1 MKLLI
6 KKVLIADRK
15 SPFFEQTKDILIV
28 DGNIKEIADEI
39 DEIVEDTD
47 ETIDIEGLIISQGWV
62 DIFTDFAEPGY
73 EYRESIDSGAAAAVA
88 GGYSHVF
95 VLPNTKPSIQNK
107 PQVSYVVEKTRL
119 LPVTVYPIGAVSKNI
134 EGKDL
139 AEMYEMQQAGAVAFS
154 DGLHPVQSSG
164 LLLKALQY
172 INAFNGTIIQVPIDK
187 SIGSFGLMT
196 EGIISTQL
204 GLPGSPAL
212 SEVLIIKRD
221 LDLLRY
227 TESKLHITGVSTAES
242 VALIAAAKAEGLQ
255 VSCSVTPYHLFYC
268 DEDMVSYDT
277 NLKVTPPLRNRSD
290 MMALRAAVENGVVDS
305 ISSHHLPQNW
315 DNKTCEFEYAA
326 NGMIGLQ
333 TSFAVVNHLL
343 NNLSANRL
351 ADLMG
356 NNARRLFNL
365 PDNRIEEGGIADFTL
380 FTKEGDSVFTKEINK
395 SKSANSAFFNV
406 PLAGKVIGVYTKGKW
421 NRN

>member
-6 KKVLIADRK
+6 KKVLIADRN
-15 SPFFEQTKDILIV
+15 STFFEQTKDILVV

-39 DEIVEDTD
+39 VEDAD
-47 ETIDIEGLIISQGWV
+47 ETVKIEGLAVSQGWV
-62 DIFTDFAEPGY
+62 DIFTDFADPGF
-73 EYRESIDSGAAAAVA
+73 EYRESIESGAAAALT
-88 GGYSHVF
+88 GGFSHVF
-95 VLPNTKPSIQNK
+95 VVPNTKPSIQNK
-107 PQVSYVVEKTRL
+107 PQVSYVIEKARQ
-119 LPVTVYPIGAVSKNI
+119 LPINVYPIGAVSKNI

-139 AEMYEMQQAGAVAFS
+139 AEMYEMQKAGAVAFS

-172 INAFNGTIIQVPIDK
+172 IIAFDGTIIQLPVDK

-196 EGIISTQL
+196 EGIVSTQL

-212 SEVLIIKRD
+212 SEILIIKRD

-227 TESKLHITGVSTAES
+227 TNSKLHITGVSTAES

-277 NLKVTPPLRNRSD
+277 NLKVTPPLRNRTD
-290 MMALRAAVENGVVDS
+290 MMALRDAVENGVVDC
-305 ISSHHLPQNW
+305 ITSHHLPQNW

-333 TSFAVVNHLL
+333 TSFVVLNQLL
-343 NNLSANRL
+343 NNLSVNKL
-351 ADLMG
+351 ADLLG
-356 NNARRLFNL
+356 NNARKLFNIS
-365 PDNRIEEGGIADFTL
+365 NNSIEIGGIADITL
-380 FTKEGDSVFTKEINK
+380 FTKEGISTLTKEINK

-406 PLAGKVIGVYTKGKW
+406 PLAGKVVGVYTKGKW
-421 NRN
+421 NKN